1 MCQLL
6 LFSIL
11 KQVQYVTILKKLNSP
26 EGGAGGREDGLG
38 GLKVKDRFVGGKE
51 GGSDVLPGASSM

>member
-26 EGGAGGREDGLG
+26 EGGAGEG
-38 GLKVKDRFVGGKE
+38 GWVGVLKVKDRFVGGKE
-51 GGSDVLPGASSM
+51 GGSDDLPGASSM